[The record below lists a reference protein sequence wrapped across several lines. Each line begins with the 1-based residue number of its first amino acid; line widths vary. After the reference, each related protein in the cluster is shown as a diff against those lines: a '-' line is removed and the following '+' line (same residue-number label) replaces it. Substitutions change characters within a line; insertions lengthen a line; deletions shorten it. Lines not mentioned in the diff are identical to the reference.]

1 MRRLAIGDVRI
12 ETLPMR
18 FAAIATE
25 IGTGHEI
32 WLTRGRLADALR
44 ASYALPGI
52 FPAVQVGDRWLM
64 DGALVN
70 PVPVS
75 AARALGAR
83 VVIAVNVNT
92 DLFGRGTT
100 IQDYGAVAVEPPI
113 EEEAA

>member
-1 MRRLAIGDVRI
+1 
-12 ETLPMR
+12 MR

-32 WLTRGRLADALR
+32 WLTRGRLVDAMR

-52 FPAVQVGDRWLM
+52 FPPVRLGGRWLV

-83 VVIAVNVNT
+83 LVIAVNLNT
-92 DLFGRGTT
+92 DMFGRGTT
-100 IQDYGAVAVEPPI
+100 ISEPRRRR
-113 EEEAA
+113 A